1 MRHSL
6 RLLSTALVLGVS
18 ASSLVSVSANAAPP
32 AGTDTSSASDSASL
46 EILMG
51 SVVGGFSRNTISEVN
66 TGSWVWVDATSD
78 LTTLLT
84 SSTTPSGSSATQNS
98 SYNTLSD
105 QYFWFQNPNYVRN
118 PGNTISGIDV
128 NQGNPTSAGATAID
142 WSTGSKLPGSG
153 GFLAKISIY
162 DNDNMIK
169 ANARYRLQVLGK
181 DTGDNVFKVLGNG
194 AGGTQFSPSSSR
206 PSMTFYDCDP
216 SASSSCAP
224 LAAANTPGGRNPTFD
239 STTAGAGEAY
249 GITNSS
255 GFAYVW
261 VTMAGVAASNLFDF
275 QLRLSDAEAADTTA
289 FPGDMDYSDVFPAQ
303 IISGSG
309 FTPTS
314 TNGSATVQE
323 MPWKATAAGKTY
335 TTQASF
341 GITSSCLWGSTL
353 ADPSSATSLISPA
366 IKEAG
371 SGNSTLTVTIKNRC
385 GTALS
390 GQKITVVK
398 PDGSQVVLTTNG
410 SGVATLAVED
420 TGSPWT
426 GEFDTYLG
434 NFPTGTPPTGAPY
447 ASPTMTY
454 QAPPSPDG
462 TNSTVEIDDDTD
474 TADGTSTSIVTVT
487 VRDQYGNVMGA
498 GKSVCFS
505 VTNGDGTISN
515 GPWVT
520 DANGQVTTTVT
531 APTTAGQT
539 QITATLG
546 TCASPGASIGSVTYN
561 HEPGAADAPSSNVT
575 IDSPIAG
582 ADGSSETPINVVVR
596 DANGNPVGA
605 GQQVCLVIADGEGT
619 LSAGPW
625 VTNSEGRVT
634 ATITSPSDPGSA
646 QIDASFGTCD
656 SPGPAIG
663 SVSINFVDGY
673 FPPSTPGWTGSALP
687 DTGADVIAPILP
699 TALLV
704 LGLMLVGLSLTLRFR
719 Q

>member
-1 MRHSL
+1 MRRSL

-18 ASSLVSVSANAAPP
+18 ASSLVSVSASAAPP

-66 TGSWVWVDATSD
+66 TGSWVWVDGTSD
-78 LTTLLT
+78 LTPLLT
-84 SSTTPSGSSATQNS
+84 SSTTPTGSAMEQNWA
-98 SYNTLSD
+98 YNTLSD

-118 PGNTISGIDV
+118 PGNTISGFDV
-128 NQGNPTSAGATAID
+128 NQGNPTSPGATAIN
-142 WSTGSKLPGSG
+142 WSSGSKLPGSG

-181 DTGDNVFKVLGNG
+181 DTGDRKFKVLGNG
-194 AGGTQFSPSSSR
+194 GGTQFSPDNAR

-224 LAAANTPGGRNPTFD
+224 LAPADTPGGKNPTFD
-239 STTAGAGEAY
+239 ATTAGAGEAY

-255 GFAYVW
+255 GIAYVW
-261 VTMAGVAASNLFDF
+261 VTMAGVAASNLSNF
-275 QLRLSDAEAADTTA
+275 QLRLSDAEAEDTTV
-289 FPGDMDYSDVFPAQ
+289 FPGDMDYSDVFPAR
-303 IISGSG
+303 IISGFG
-309 FTPTS
+309 YTPTS
-314 TNGSATVQE
+314 TIGSATVQT
-323 MPWKATAAGKTY
+323 MPWKATAAGKNY

-341 GITSSCLWGSTL
+341 GITSDCLWGSTL
-353 ADPSSATSLISPA
+353 VDPSSATSLISPA

-371 SGNSTLTVTIKNRC
+371 SGNSTLTVSIKNGC

-398 PDGSQVVLTTNG
+398 PDGTQVVLTTNG

-434 NFPTGTPPTGAPY
+434 DFPTGTPPTGEPY
-447 ASPTMTY
+447 ASPTMTF
-454 QAPPSPDG
+454 QAPPSPNG
-462 TNSTVEIDDDTD
+462 TNSTVVIDDPSD

-487 VRDQYGNVMGA
+487 VKDQYGNVMGA

-505 VTNGDGTISN
+505 VTNGDGTISS

-531 APTTAGQT
+531 APITAGQT

-546 TCASPGASIGSVTYN
+546 TCASPQGSIGTVNYN
-561 HEPGAADAPSSNVT
+561 HVPGAADAPKSNVT
-575 IDSPIAG
+575 IDAPIAG

-634 ATITSPSDPGSA
+634 ASITSPAEPGSA
-646 QIDASFGTCD
+646 QIDATFGTCD
-656 SPGPAIG
+656 SPGSAIG

-673 FPPSTPGWTGSALP
+673 FPPTSPGWTGPALP
-687 DTGADVIAPILP
+687 NTGATDTSIMIPV
-699 TALLV
+699 ALLAV
-704 LGLMLVGLSLTLRFR
+704 GLLLVGLRLPRRFR